1 MTQET
6 NSTVNVENQNLNNE
20 EITSITI
27 CGELWTEIHTTFEIK
42 DRDKFLSLF
51 PNQKFDKD
59 YFIEL
64 LTDGEFDDVY
74 HNRKYGISNTSF
86 LPYGLEEEGESISN
100 YRGIT
105 EVIVE

>member
-1 MTQET
+1 MSRYEDLII
-6 NSTVNVENQNLNNE
+6 VESNDIVIKDN
-20 EITSITI
+20 TSITI
-27 CGELWTEIHTTFEIK
+27 CGQLWTEIHTTFEIK

-64 LTDGEFDDVY
+64 LTEGHFNDVY

-86 LPYGLEEEGESISN
+86 FPYGLEEEGESISN
-100 YRGIT
+100 YRCIT
-105 EVIVE
+105 SVIVE

>member
-1 MTQET
+1 MTTLT
-6 NSTVNVENQNLNNE
+6 NSTVNVDNINLNNE

-27 CGELWTEIHTTFEIK
+27 CGELWTEIHTTFEIN

-64 LTDGEFDDVY
+64 LTDGQFDDGY
-74 HNRKYGISNTSF
+74 HNRRYGISNTTF
-86 LPYGLEEEGESISN
+86 YTYGLEEEEESISN

-105 EVIVE
+105 DVIVE